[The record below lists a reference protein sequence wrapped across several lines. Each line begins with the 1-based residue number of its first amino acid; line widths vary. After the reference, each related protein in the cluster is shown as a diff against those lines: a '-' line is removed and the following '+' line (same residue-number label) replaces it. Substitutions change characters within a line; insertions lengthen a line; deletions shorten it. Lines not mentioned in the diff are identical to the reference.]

1 MNFDELKQ
9 DSDTGII
16 TVDYGKM
23 FIDAYVNPS
32 EVMKPQPI
40 AISIGTKPYKGVEY
54 PVPFGSYGDFSCL
67 VGASKSGKTFLKSAI
82 EATYLGGNSAEYFPS
97 MKAHDNMN
105 KVVVAFDTE
114 QSRFHTQRVVKRVIE
129 MVGNDDGRYNAFS
142 LRSYTAKERFQFID
156 WVVYESDFRG
166 EIGLMS
172 IDGFVDLL
180 DDFNNLEESTALTQK
195 LLEWTAKGM
204 MHCNGIL
211 HKNYGSEKPVGHIG
225 SSVLKKA
232 ETGAFIADEDDKKVV
247 DCRYS
252 RNIAF
257 DNFSYS
263 INKDN
268 WLPYEDDNS
277 VGERLPKNKTVQ
289 NPSF

>member
-9 DSDTGII
+9 DSETAKI
-16 TVDYGKM
+16 TTDFNTM
-23 FIDAYVNPS
+23 FLESYVNAS

-40 AISIGTKPYKGVEY
+40 AISMGEKKYKEVYY
-54 PVPFGSYGDFSCL
+54 PTPLGSYGDFSCL

-82 EATYLGGNSAEYFPS
+82 EATYLGGNSREYFPS
-97 MKAHDNMN
+97 MKAHDNMS

-129 MVGNDDGRYNAFS
+129 MVGNDDGRYNTFS

-156 WVVYESDFRG
+156 WIVYESDFKG
-166 EIGLMS
+166 QIGLMS

-195 LLEWTAKGM
+195 LLEWTANGG
-204 MHCNGIL
+204 MHCTGIL
-211 HKNYGSEKPVGHIG
+211 HKNFGSEKPVGHIG
-225 SSVLKKA
+225 SSILKKT
-232 ETGAFIADEDDKKVV
+232 ETGIFIGEDGDSKTAEA
-247 DCRYS
+247 RYT

-263 INKDN
+263 INKNN

-277 VGERLPKNKTVQ
+277 KGEKLPKNKTVQ
-289 NPSF
+289 NPDF